1 MKGADECVNDVE
13 KRVKSVWKCVERL
26 RMQEELIKKQ
36 KNSIDKR
43 KKM

>member
-13 KRVKSVWKCVERL
+13 KRVKSVWKYVERL

-43 KKM
+43 